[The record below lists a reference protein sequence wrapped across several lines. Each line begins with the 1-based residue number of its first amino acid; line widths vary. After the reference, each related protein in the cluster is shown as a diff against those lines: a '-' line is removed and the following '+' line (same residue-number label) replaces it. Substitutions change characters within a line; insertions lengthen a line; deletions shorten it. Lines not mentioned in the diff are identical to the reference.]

1 MEFPWQN
8 WFSDLN
14 SVFLS
19 LLWFDISFKDTDE
32 TGFFNNQSHHK
43 THSFEDDDDD
53 EFLKEIFH
61 QPCFSSE
68 GDSTHSS
75 SIQNINVTTPA
86 ASYGGGGGSAAATTP
101 TTTTVSSFPL
111 DIDSRGGTSQLKP
124 NGPGSSI
131 LSIFGS
137 FSDNKPAVATS
148 SPSTYILSFD
158 NSTELRATS
167 GEGYRRHES
176 AVKSNQEKLE
186 SSIGGGGGGTMSAS
200 QKRTLENHNSDSH
213 QLKTNNQGTK
223 RTRNS
228 SETLDHIMAERKRRQ
243 ELTEKFIALSAT
255 IPGLKK
261 IDKASILSEAI
272 IHVKQL
278 QERVKEFE
286 EQNKKMINGTVKS
299 SLLSKKK
306 KKKKKSLFIN
316 EALPEVEARVLHREV
331 LIRIHCEHQKGII
344 LNLLAQLHSLHF
356 SIIAHSALPFGNSIL
371 DITIIAKGD
380 EEHNIPV
387 EELVKKL
394 RMTLLKK
401 SVD

>member
-8 WFSDLN
+8 WFSDL
-14 SVFLS
+14 
-19 LLWFDISFKDTDE
+19 DTDE
-32 TGFFNNQSHHK
+32 TGFFNNQSEHK
-43 THSFEDDDDD
+43 THSFEDDDDDD

-101 TTTTVSSFPL
+101 TTTTVSSLPL

-124 NGPGSSI
+124 NGPGSSN

-137 FSDNKPAVATS
+137 FSGNKPAVATS
-148 SPSTYILSFD
+148 PPSTYILSFD
-158 NSTELRATS
+158 NSTVLRATS

-176 AVKSNQEKLE
+176 AVKSGNQEKLE
-186 SSIGGGGGGTMSAS
+186 SSIGRGGGGTMSAF

-213 QLKTNNQGTK
+213 HLKTNKQGTK

-228 SETLDHIMAERKRRQ
+228 SETLDHVMVERKRRQ

-278 QERVKEFE
+278 QERVKELE
-286 EQNKKMINGTVKS
+286 EQNKKMTNSTVKS
-299 SLLSKKK
+299 SLLSKMKK
-306 KKKKKSLFIN
+306 KKKKMKKKASLFIN
-316 EALPEVEARVLHREV
+316 EVLPEVEARVLHREV
-331 LIRIHCEHQKGII
+331 LIRIHCENQKGII
-344 LNLLAQLHSLHF
+344 LNFLAQLHSLHF

-380 EEHNIPV
+380 EEHNMPV